1 MTKSVGN
8 KHGQLRAGGKCMFL
22 DTEVGG
28 NSRPHNDGAGP
39 LVGFIHVHAV
49 LPLST
54 SMAWIWSLHQLSV
67 ISLFLVIE
75 YIRWEDLSTLLEA
88 KNDVT
93 EEEARAQELSWVGV
107 LFTGWWELLLLAHV
121 HP

>member
-1 MTKSVGN
+1 
-8 KHGQLRAGGKCMFL
+8 
-22 DTEVGG
+22 
-28 NSRPHNDGAGP
+28 
-39 LVGFIHVHAV
+39 
-49 LPLST
+49 
-54 SMAWIWSLHQLSV
+54 MAWIWSLHQLSI

-121 HP
+121 HPWMLPNIF